1 VRVSMETIR
10 VSYRFAKYQ
19 FCTMALLSIGLTTQ
33 AQETLSLASPDGNI
47 QTKIT
52 LPIADTS
59 WIKPDR
65 LTFH

>member
-1 VRVSMETIR
+1 
-10 VSYRFAKYQ
+10 
-19 FCTMALLSIGLTTQ
+19 MALLSIGLTTQ